1 MTLMSQSGP
10 GERPPPARTTTAR
23 TYLMCPPTYFDVRY
37 SINEWMDPAEPVD
50 TALAQ
55 HQWQSLV
62 DTYRRL
68 GHRVHLVD
76 AVPGLPDMVF
86 VTDSGLVVDGVA
98 LGARY
103 RSEHRAPEAEHV
115 LHWFGEH
122 ALKRPTRPEFVNEG
136 EGDLLVVGDI
146 ICAGTG
152 FRTDERAHAEVEQH
166 FGRRVV
172 TLRLVDPRYYHLNTA
187 LGVIDDHTI
196 AYLPSAFDEGS
207 RATLQSLFPDAILA
221 DESDTEWLGL
231 NLVSDGANVVM
242 AAQAHSLAAQLRER
256 GYRPI
261 PVDLSEFLKSGGGIK
276 CCTMELR
283 GWVDP
288 EEPR

>member
-1 MTLMSQSGP
+1 
-10 GERPPPARTTTAR
+10 
-23 TYLMCPPTYFDVRY
+23 MCPPTYFDVNY
-37 SINEWMDPAEPVD
+37 SINEWMDPTESVD
-50 TALAQ
+50 TTRAND
-55 HQWQSLV
+55 QWQSLV

-76 AVPGLPDMVF
+76 PVPGLPDMVF

-103 RSEHRAPEAEHV
+103 RSDHRAPEADHV
-115 LHWFGEH
+115 LRWFVEH
-122 ALKRPTRPEFVNEG
+122 DVRRPTRPVYINEG

-152 FRTDERAHAEVEQH
+152 FRTDERAHAEVERH
-166 FGRRVV
+166 LRRRVV

-187 LGVIDDHTI
+187 LGVIDDRTI
-196 AYLPSAFDEGS
+196 AYLPSAFDERS
-207 RATLQSLFPDAILA
+207 RLTLRALFPDAILA
-221 DESDTEWLGL
+221 DESDAAWLGL

-242 AAQAHSLAAQLRER
+242 AGQATSLAAQLRER
-256 GYRPI
+256 GYRPV
-261 PVDLSEFLKSGGGIK
+261 PVDMSEFLKSGGGIK

-283 GWVDP
+283 GWV
-288 EEPR
+288 EPGERP